1 MPLYDTILGDQFRE
15 PLDPEGFILWLEE
28 SPLTPGERVQLKK
41 DFEASTGFVFPQ
53 SDFDRIRGA
62 NQPRNP

>member
-1 MPLYDTILGDQFRE
+1 MALLETILGDQFRE
-15 PLDPEGFILWLEE
+15 PLDPEGFVEWLIE

-41 DFEASTGFVFPQ
+41 DFEFLTGHTFPQ

-62 NQPRNP
+62 NQPPNP